1 MLKCNLRLI
10 MAEKRID
17 DIADLMRMTGLSR
30 NALNKLYKENE
41 LETVKVET
49 LIKLCN
55 ALNCKLSD
63 LLEYVPEPFH
73 P

>member
-41 LETVKVET
+41 LETVKIET
-49 LIKLCN
+49 LIKICN
-55 ALNCKLSD
+55 ALQCKLSD
-63 LLEYVPEPFH
+63 LIEYMPEQD
-73 P
+73 